1 MTPHTHCFET
11 IPDGELDSLPENLC
25 SFYSQNSITSSP
37 STPSSFGF
45 TKSPSRFATVCI
57 KNEETSKVFPH
68 VEIYLVNDI
77 MELTRAGLVFISEDG
92 EVDLKIERKQGKE
105 LESTGKL
112 DNAKSQLW
120 IADTSQWK

>member
-1 MTPHTHCFET
+1 
-11 IPDGELDSLPENLC
+11 
-25 SFYSQNSITSSP
+25 
-37 STPSSFGF
+37 
-45 TKSPSRFATVCI
+45 VCI

-112 DNAKSQLW
+112 DNAKSQLL
-120 IADTSQWK
+120 DS